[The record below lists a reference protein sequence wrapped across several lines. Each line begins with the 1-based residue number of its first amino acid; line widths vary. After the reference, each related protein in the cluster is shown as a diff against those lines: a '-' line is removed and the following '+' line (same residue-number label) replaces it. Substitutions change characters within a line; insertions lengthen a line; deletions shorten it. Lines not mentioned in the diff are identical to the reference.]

1 MKSPDGEGYKSKSS
15 SGARNRPSGNL
26 PAARRGVAL
35 ASVSP
40 TADIRAASS
49 GCLSAI
55 FRVSLVLATAIRAAL
70 GEESEG
76 CLGRLTVEIQLASL
90 KREVE
95 SLKDSAR
102 EIQKEMLLHRRD
114 QTALA
119 SDLTA
124 LKDLQERLKTQQE
137 TLNRAQ
143 LQLSDELG
151 EGLSALGASLI
162 AGLKDLLET
171 FAASRAEPKTPTLP
185 PPLPRRRL

>member
-1 MKSPDGEGYKSKSS
+1 MKNEKTVLVDRFTVRLDAFSAKALHQSGQKPSDWLRQAAADRIEKEQALETTKSP
-15 SGARNRPSGNL
+15 
-26 PAARRGVAL
+26 
-35 ASVSP
+35 
-40 TADIRAASS
+40 
-49 GCLSAI
+49 
-55 FRVSLVLATAIRAAL
+55 
-70 GEESEG
+70 
-76 CLGRLTVEIQLASL
+76 VEIQLASL

-102 EIQKEMLLHRRD
+102 EIQKEMLRHRRD

-162 AGLKDLLET
+162 AGLRDLLET